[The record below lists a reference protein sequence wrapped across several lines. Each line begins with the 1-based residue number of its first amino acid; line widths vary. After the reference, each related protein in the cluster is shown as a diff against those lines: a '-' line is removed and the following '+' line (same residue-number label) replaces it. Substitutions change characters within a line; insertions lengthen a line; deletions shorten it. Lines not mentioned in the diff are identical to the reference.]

1 MLFTK
6 TAVVLAIL
14 DLAAATT
21 CTVAGAKSWPAN
33 NDFGTNFGGNGG
45 GGGGD
50 IYGGAQSVADCAAF
64 CKQDQACVTGCL
76 DLIMAGQCN
85 SVGGSA
91 CDGGTDIVTNSDNP
105 SDGLIKL
112 RKRNTFNKRAT
123 LTCVSSET
131 CYQYTD
137 DSLLCVDMTDG
148 SYHDDIGGNGSLKD
162 GTYTSPSGAVQTGTG
177 TQADVAT
184 TAATTTRRSGT
195 AIGNSPAEVTG
206 TATAAAGTNTRTT
219 STRTTASSNIASQ
232 TSAAAAVATSSNA
245 AEMLRAGGVAI
256 GAFGFAV
263 GLVL

>member
-6 TAVVLAIL
+6 SAVLLAIL
-14 DLAAATT
+14 DFTAATT

-33 NDFGTNFGGNGG
+33 NDFGTNFGGGS

-50 IYGGAQSVADCAAF
+50 VYGGAQSVSDCAAF

-91 CDGGTDIVTNSDNP
+91 CDDGTDIVTNSDDP

-123 LTCVSSET
+123 LDCSSSET

-148 SYHDDIGGNGSLKD
+148 SYHDDVGGNGSLKD
-162 GTYTSPSGAVQTGTG
+162 GTYTSPSGVVQTGTG
-177 TQADVAT
+177 TPSNVAT
-184 TAATTTRRSGT
+184 KATTTTRYSGT
-195 AIGNSPAEVTG
+195 AIGNSPAEQTG
-206 TATAAAGTNTRTT
+206 TTTGTTTGSTATRTSAASNTASQASATAA
-219 STRTTASSNIASQ
+219 
-232 TSAAAAVATSSNA
+232 ATSSNA
-245 AEMLRAGGVAI
+245 AELLRAGSVAI
-256 GAFGFAV
+256 GAIGLAV